1 MGKISQLILMV
12 LAITLLQACY
22 SAKVISNEGFHSS
35 NAETG
40 DIVSNIPN
48 YQDSLSTIKGKGK
61 AIVSEPENSQ
71 RITLYFA
78 SNRDKSRLTFKN
90 RLGIEGGQLLAGTD
104 SLLIYNKIDDYARII
119 PVEQGAISRVN
130 NLASVNILEIINIPV
145 EAEQVKEVLENEKNY
160 LLTLQTGTKIYVD
173 KKTFLVQQVDQPAT
187 SSLPYSR
194 IIYDAYDTIEGFSL
208 PRRITIFST
217 DKSSRVALLVEALKI
232 NPTLESLTI
241 NLPDDIKI
249 YRP

>member
-1 MGKISQLILMV
+1 
-12 LAITLLQACY
+12 
-22 SAKVISNEGFHSS
+22 
-35 NAETG
+35 
-40 DIVSNIPN
+40 
-48 YQDSLSTIKGKGK
+48 
-61 AIVSEPENSQ
+61 
-71 RITLYFA
+71 
-78 SNRDKSRLTFKN
+78 SRVTFKK